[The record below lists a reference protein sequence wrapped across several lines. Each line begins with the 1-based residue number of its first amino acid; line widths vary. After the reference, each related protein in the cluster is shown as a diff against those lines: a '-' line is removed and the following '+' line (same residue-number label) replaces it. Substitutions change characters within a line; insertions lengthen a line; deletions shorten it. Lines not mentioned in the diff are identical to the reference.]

1 MTQTA
6 IAASALLSLNHTM
19 RVHPAR
25 LSVAGKT
32 IDRAGAI
39 ESRGLMESARG
50 GLVQGRKVRCVV
62 PFAVLVESDLMDATT
77 GVVLRQTIT
86 VTRSGRSQA
95 YRVKRVNP
103 DPTNTMWTIEA
114 EQEVM

>member
-1 MTQTA
+1 
-6 IAASALLSLNHTM
+6 
-19 RVHPAR
+19 
-25 LSVAGKT
+25 
-32 IDRAGAI
+32 
-39 ESRGLMESARG
+39 MESARG

-77 GVVLRQTIT
+77 GLVLRQTIT
-86 VTRSGRSQA
+86 VTRGTRSQA

-114 EQEVM
+114 EQEVA